1 MEILFYIFMVI
12 VGVVALI
19 YGVMALTYLWAIFAV
34 IRDSFRKSR
43 DKRRE
48 RKRIQRNYGLVES
61 AEENTASVLAELNA
75 LPDEK
80 ARIECLRR
88 HSDIV
93 FLTDSWYW
101 MYIEPFGKDP
111 EVQIIIIGYKDL
123 FRFKGS
129 ISLPLTMDFG
139 GLTLHTSRVL
149 FGQRLKLIHIPESL
163 DIAKAC
169 GVELFQVPEQ
179 LRYLSDLTGFPRLKT
194 FKVPATDR
202 YPYYLI
208 SDCKELETVEL
219 CDEWPSFAIS
229 HCPKLRKLIFPSYQ
243 SFLDRYASYIYER
256 QQEYYEHHCE
266 YEETMK
272 ALFETGVNP
281 DSGIELSIE
290 FSNGDSFSEL
300 HVPDPNEKLE
310 EYKTFV
316 ECSREVLPNRVK
328 RIVFPENLRLVITYF
343 PDGVSIDPYDEIKKG
358 GWEWD
363 VFPDEFP
370 SLESVTFPNEVW
382 IEDWDAEDG
391 QAIFSDYDDDMPF
404 VRLTPANSARHEK
417 LLGFKIN
424 LKS

>member
-19 YGVMALTYLWAIFAV
+19 YGVMALIYLWAIFAV

-48 RKRIQRNYGLVES
+48 RKRIQKNYRLVES
-61 AEENTASVLAELNA
+61 AEENTASVLVELES
-75 LPDEK
+75 LPDDK
-80 ARIECLRR
+80 ARIECLR
-88 HSDIV
+88 HSEKV
-93 FLTDSWYW
+93 FITDGWYW
-101 MYIEPFGKDP
+101 QCGYPYRSVP
-111 EVQIIIIGYKDL
+111 EVQIDIFGHKDPSG
-123 FRFKGS
+123 FKDILS
-129 ISLPLTMDFG
+129 VPSTMDFG
-139 GLTLHTSRVL
+139 GLTLHTSCLV
-149 FGQRLKLIHIPESL
+149 FGQRFRILHFPESI
-163 DIAKAC
+163 DIAKVN
-169 GVELFQVPEQ
+169 GVEHIQLPEQ
-179 LRYLSDLTGFPRLKT
+179 LKFLCDLVGFNRLKT
-194 FKVPATDR
+194 FKVPEIDR
-202 YPYYLI
+202 YPYFLI
-208 SDCKELETVEL
+208 SDCAELEKVEFCGDCL
-219 CDEWPSFAIS
+219 NFAIL
-229 HCPKLRKLIFPSYQ
+229 HCPKLRELIFPSYR
-243 SFLDRYASYIYER
+243 SLLHCYASYKNFDRHNYELKD
-256 QQEYYEHHCE
+256 EYW
-266 YEETMK
+266 ETMK

-328 RIVFPENLRLVITYF
+328 SIVFPENLRLVITYF

-358 GWEWD
+358 GWKWD

-370 SLESVTFPNEVW
+370 SLESVTFPKEVW